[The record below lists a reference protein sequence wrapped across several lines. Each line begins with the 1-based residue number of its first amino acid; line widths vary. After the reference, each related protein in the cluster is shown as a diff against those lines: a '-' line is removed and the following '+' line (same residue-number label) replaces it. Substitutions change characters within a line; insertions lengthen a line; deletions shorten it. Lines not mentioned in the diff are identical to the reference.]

1 MVLNT
6 HKEWMVYKERKP
18 GYITDK
24 SAGLWLGVLADD
36 GVFPSPM
43 AGHSTHVSAI
53 HHAWNGCEGAWEHAV
68 SLSRF
73 PADADTHR
81 SPSDTLTF

>member
-6 HKEWMVYKERKP
+6 HEEWMVYKERKP
-18 GYITDK
+18 GHITDK

-43 AGHSTHVSAI
+43 AGPQHS
-53 HHAWNGCEGAWEHAV
+53 C
-68 SLSRF
+68 
-73 PADADTHR
+73 
-81 SPSDTLTF
+81 